1 MRKQPNR
8 EKQGKAYNLERLQ
21 ITAAAWI
28 FSSPEVFARTCARM
42 RLHIPSETPKGE
54 GAKLSQSMGVDCSTF
69 TASALRFPA
78 SIPCSP
84 QAT

>member
-1 MRKQPNR
+1 
-8 EKQGKAYNLERLQ
+8 
-21 ITAAAWI
+21 
-28 FSSPEVFARTCARM
+28 EVFARTCARM
-42 RLHIPSETPKGE
+42 RLRIPSETPKGE
-54 GAKLSQSMGVDCSTF
+54 GAKLSKSMGVDCSTF